1 MTNDFFNHYIFA
13 RTFQCTSSEC
23 LTNVIITVKVANKHI
38 VSFFVSFITK
48 CNNWSEII
56 ELSETVIVNQHV
68 NSTYNQHVSASVN
81 SNQHVDSTC
90 QPTRQCISGSQ
101 PTCRFNT
108 QPTRQCICKRQATCQ
123 FNTPTNT

>member
-48 CNNWSEII
+48 CNNWSAIT
-56 ELSETVIVNQHV
+56 ELSETVVVNQHV
-68 NSTYNQHVSASVN
+68 NSTY
-81 SNQHVDSTC
+81 
-90 QPTRQCISGSQ
+90 QPTRLCISKQQ
-101 PTCRFNT
+101 PTC
-108 QPTRQCICKRQATCQ
+108 
-123 FNTPTNT
+123 